1 MLMGTFESLALSP
14 VWAGV
19 FIGLT
24 VLTLASIGVMA
35 FKGRRKPAKTVKR
48 APVPL
53 FSSIPELNEAIE
65 FTGFAYDQ
73 MSDIFYSLMNP
84 WQRDYGYCRFY
95 DEAAATLSMII
106 DAEPIY
112 FEYGK
117 KQWLIEF
124 WKGQYGMTTGA
135 EVGIYNTDNDEK
147 DFIGSLIDWN
157 GKLYKSVSDDER
169 MDISMILYK
178 NGRPLFSRREVHWW
192 LTGFALGEFSQPAE
206 LSMDIGIVFP
216 NIEMRDSF
224 IGGLRKAGYDE
235 QQYVVKKLGVGI
247 RYAKPHSSLPLT
259 RTKLTDSITQN
270 RNKDLCEL
278 YQKITEPYTS
288 MVDKINALRKENE
301 QLFNQAINIG
311 KPKELFLSLNKI
323 KG

>member
-1 MLMGTFESLALSP
+1 MLMGAFESLTLSP

-19 FIGLT
+19 FIGLAA
-24 VLTLASIGVMA
+24 VVLASIGVMA
-35 FKGRRKPAKTVKR
+35 FKGRRKPAKTAKKS
-48 APVPL
+48 PVPL
-53 FSSIPELNEAIE
+53 FSSIPELNKAIE

-73 MSDIFYSLMNP
+73 VSDIFYSLMNP

-112 FEYGK
+112 FEYGG

-124 WKGQYGMTTGA
+124 WKGQYGMTTGG
-135 EVGIYNTDNDEK
+135 EVGVYNTDSK
-147 DFIGSLIDWN
+147 DKDLIGSLIDWN
-157 GKLYKSVSDDER
+157 GKLYNSVPDHER
-169 MDISMILYK
+169 LDISMILYK

-192 LTGFALGEFSQPAE
+192 LTGFVLGEFSQPDE

-216 NIEMRDSF
+216 DVEMRDAF
-224 IGGLRKAGYDE
+224 VEGLRKTGYSE
-235 QQYVVKKLGVGI
+235 QQYVIKKLGVGI
-247 RYAKPHSSLPLT
+247 HYSKPHSPLPLT

-270 RNKDLCEL
+270 RNRELCEL
-278 YQKITEPYTS
+278 YQKITGPYNS
-288 MVDKINALRKENE
+288 MIDKINALRQQNE

-323 KG
+323 IG

>member
-19 FIGLT
+19 FIGLSA
-24 VLTLASIGVMA
+24 VVLASIGVMA
-35 FKGRRKPAKTVKR
+35 YKGRRKPGKTGKKS
-48 APVPL
+48 PVPL

-65 FTGFAYDQ
+65 FSGFAYDQ

-112 FEYGK
+112 FEYGG

-124 WKGQYGMTTGA
+124 WKGQYGMTTGG
-135 EVGIYNTDNDEK
+135 EVGVYNTDSK
-147 DFIGSLIDWN
+147 DKDLIGSLIDWN
-157 GKLYKSVSDDER
+157 GKLYKSVPDNECL
-169 MDISMILYK
+169 DISMILYK
-178 NGRPLFSRREVHWW
+178 NDRPLFSRREVHWW
-192 LTGFALGEFSQPAE
+192 LTGFVLGEFSQPNE

-216 NIEMRDSF
+216 DIEMRDAF
-224 IGGLRKAGYDE
+224 VDGLHKAGYTE
-235 QQYVVKKLGVGI
+235 QQYVIKKLGVGI
-247 RYAKPHSSLPLT
+247 RYAKPHTPLPLT
-259 RTKLTDSITQN
+259 RTKLTDGITQN
-270 RNKDLCEL
+270 RNRELCEL
-278 YQKITEPYTS
+278 YQKITGPYNS
-288 MVDKINALRKENE
+288 MIDKINALRQENE